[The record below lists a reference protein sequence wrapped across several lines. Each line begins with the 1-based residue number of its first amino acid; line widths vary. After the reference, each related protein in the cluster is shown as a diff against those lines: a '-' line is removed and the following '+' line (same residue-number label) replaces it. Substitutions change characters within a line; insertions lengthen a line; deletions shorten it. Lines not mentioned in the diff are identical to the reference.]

1 MKKISLLLITM
12 LISTV
17 MFAQKLATTEVPAQA
32 FADFKARFPNAEK
45 AVWEKDNAIIKVIF
59 MNDGNKMEIDYQNNI
74 PMQTKWGFL
83 KEYTPQKIKDYVA
96 KFYAGYKITEVFF
109 VDKSSGERVNEAI
122 IMLKKKDTKILIF
135 DISNNFLRIDETV
148 KPAK

>member
-17 MFAQKLATTEVPAQA
+17 MFAQKLATSDVPAQA
-32 FADFKARFPNAEK
+32 IADFKARFPNAEK

-59 MNDGNKMEIDYQNNI
+59 TNEGNKMEVDYQNNV
-74 PMQTKWGFL
+74 PMRTKWGIL

-96 KFYAGYKITEVFF
+96 KYYAGYKITDLWFI
-109 VDKSSGERVNEAI
+109 DKSSGERVNEAI
-122 IMLKKKDTKILIF
+122 IKLKKKDVKALIF
-135 DISNNFLRIDETV
+135 DISNNFLRVDETV
-148 KPAK
+148 KAVK